1 MVLLIAKNTVKQGK
15 QQAFLELAK
24 EMIVQTRKESG
35 CISYDLVSVQ
45 NDSQQYYFIE
55 KYADMQALEAHRATM
70 HFQTLVPQLAKL
82 REKASEV
89 STCTVRG

>member
-35 CISYDLVSVQ
+35 CISDDLVSVQ

-55 KYADMQALEAHRATM
+55 KYADMQALEAHLATM

-89 STCTVRG
+89 STCTVIE

>member
-24 EMIVQTRKESG
+24 EIIVQTRKESG
-35 CISYDLVSVQ
+35 CISDDLVSVQ

-55 KYADMQALEAHRATM
+55 KYADMQALEAHLATM

-89 STCTVRG
+89 STCTVIE

>member
-35 CISYDLVSVQ
+35 CISDDLVSVQ

-89 STCTVRG
+89 STCTVIE